1 MEPTMH
7 EAQLNLIGDIDVVY
21 KGERSN
27 VVMVIVDTC
36 I

>member
-7 EAQLNLIGDIDVVY
+7 EAQLSLIGDIDVVY
-21 KGERSN
+21 KGERSSI
-27 VVMVIVDTC
+27 VMVIVDTW